1 MPEEKLEEPKVQ
13 PKKCHPFSI
22 TPSHDEYEEPEP
34 ILDATSIQEQMD
46 RGEGMGVD
54 DVKTYHRT
62 EK

>member
-1 MPEEKLEEPKVQ
+1 MEKETDVHEPPVWD
-13 PKKCHPFSI
+13 PKTKRPKE
-22 TPSHDEYEEPEP
+22 TYKEPEP
-34 ILDATSIQEQMD
+34 ILDSSSDFEKMD